1 MSEIIKLYP
10 MQWRFVQEYI
20 KDLNATQSAIRAGY
34 ARGSAKVTGSRLLSK
49 ANVQA
54 ALAQEQRRAAERA
67 HVDQDRVLREYIR
80 IAFADIRQIVQ
91 WDDTTV
97 TLRKSSEVPPALG
110 HAIAEVQ
117 QTANGVRVKL
127 HSKLQALDALAKH
140 LGLFREE
147 EDDVG
152 RTLSHAERVVRI
164 NQLLSR
170 AGYDG
175 TYDPDGAGASIQGQ
189 SKPH

>member
-1 MSEIIKLYP
+1 MSEIIKLHP

-54 ALAQEQRRAAERA
+54 ALAQEQRKAAERV

-147 EDDVG
+147 EDDFG
-152 RTLSHAERVVRI
+152 RTLSHIERVARI
-164 NQLLSR
+164 NQLLQR